1 MTDEGK
7 PLPPKPILESKLR
20 DVDSVVNHSFTDAEL
35 QEKLRRS
42 GALAQRTA
50 PIERISIN
58 NRRRI
63 AEDRGD
69 EAAIAKCD
77 AELAGLNGPKLRYGT
92 FLVDPKAQGPAI
104 PVEKSQQD
112 RLAELNAR
120 NRKQNKEDV
129 RKAQL
134 AERKAER
141 LSREAVQR
149 GEAVQNPFARVK
161 TYAKTHHDVNEKGL
175 TPNRAGQQVTSRDV
189 SRSGTPTTTTPKPE
203 ETKPHFPSPPPKF
216 TASGMPILSNRNMDD
231 EIIAAMD
238 LGIDIEI

>member
-1 MTDEGK
+1 MTDDGK
-7 PLPPKPILESKLR
+7 PLPTKPFLELKLR
-20 DVDSVVNHSFTDAEL
+20 DVDSVVNHRFTDAEL

-77 AELAGLNGPKLRYGT
+77 AELAALNGPKLRYGT
-92 FLVDPKAQGPAI
+92 SLVDPKAQGPAL
-104 PVEKSQQD
+104 PTQKSQQD

-161 TYAKTHHDVNEKGL
+161 TYAKTHHDVNNKGL
-175 TPNRAGQQVTSRDV
+175 TPNQQITSRNV
-189 SRSGTPTTTTPKPE
+189 SRSGTPAATTPKPE
-203 ETKPHFPSPPPKF
+203 EAKPHFPSPPQKF

>member
-1 MTDEGK
+1 MTDDGK
-7 PLPPKPILESKLR
+7 PLPTKPFLELKLR
-20 DVDSVVNHSFTDAEL
+20 DVDTVVNHSFTDAEL

-42 GALAQRTA
+42 GALAQRAA

-77 AELAGLNGPKLRYGT
+77 AELAALNGPKLRYGT
-92 FLVDPKAQGPAI
+92 FLVDPKVQGPAI
-104 PVEKSQQD
+104 PAEKSQQD

-175 TPNRAGQQVTSRDV
+175 TPNRAGQQVTSRDI
-189 SRSGTPTTTTPKPE
+189 SRSGTPATTTPIPE
-203 ETKPHFPSPPPKF
+203 ETKPHFPSPPQKF